1 MKTETDS
8 NNLNEKK
15 VVSTFVNPKLRAMCK
30 YEVTRELYSRFL
42 GTSVSVLSQS
52 LDLKWSV
59 KQISEVLVDLSQTG
73 EVKCSNRG
81 HWQLN

>member
-1 MKTETDS
+1 MKTEIDS
-8 NNLNEKK
+8 KNLNEKK
-15 VVSTFVNPKLRAMCK
+15 VVSTFTNPELRAMCK
-30 YEVTRELYSRFL
+30 YKVIRELHTRFL

-52 LDLKWSV
+52 LDQRWSV

-81 HWQLN
+81 RWQLN